1 MLNIEI
7 NEDGHIVLAGRFDA
21 SQVAKA
27 KEAFEQFNTSVT
39 VDFRDLEYISS
50 AGLGVLLFTQKR
62 LKETGNGLTL
72 VNMNSHIMDVFRYA
86 GFNTIFEIVE

>member
-1 MLNIEI
+1 MLTIEM
-7 NEDGHIVLAGRFDA
+7 NENGHIVLAGRFDA

-27 KEAFEQFNTSVT
+27 KEVFEQLNTSVT

-50 AGLGVLLFTQKR
+50 AGLGVLLFTQKKLR
-62 LKETGNGLTL
+62 ETGGGLKL
-72 VNMNSHIMDVFRYA
+72 INMNGHIKDVFRYA